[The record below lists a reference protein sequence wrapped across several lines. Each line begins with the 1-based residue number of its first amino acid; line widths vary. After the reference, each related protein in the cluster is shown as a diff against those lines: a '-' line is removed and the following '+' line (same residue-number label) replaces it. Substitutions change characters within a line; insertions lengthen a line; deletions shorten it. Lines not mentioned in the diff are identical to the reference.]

1 MKSQRERLPNL
12 GRQPEGG
19 GVGFSPRHGTR
30 ELGVL
35 PRGVLGLAGALLVL
49 VLAQGCLAPV
59 LLPGLHLGLGFQ
71 ECGGHRH
78 LQGRDFQNLIP
89 ELAAEV
95 RLQQLAYAR
104 DVLLMTGRW
113 TLMISPNISSK
124 LFVDVHIWERGRQFC
139 RGYPKVDFCASF
151 ALFQVLRHLSALAAG
166 LLDFAY

>member
-49 VLAQGCLAPV
+49 VLAQGSLALV

-71 ECGGHRH
+71 ECGGQGH
-78 LQGRDFQNLIP
+78 LQSRNSQHLVP
-89 ELAAEV
+89 EF
-95 RLQQLAYAR
+95 
-104 DVLLMTGRW
+104 DV
-113 TLMISPNISSK
+113 
-124 LFVDVHIWERGRQFC
+124 F
-139 RGYPKVDFCASF
+139 
-151 ALFQVLRHLSALAAG
+151 
-166 LLDFAY
+166 